1 MDQLSKDAMEAR
13 KAGLTYGK
21 YMATKY
27 KPEEKPKPKP
37 KKKKEAGP
45 KCAICGMLIPPN
57 THRRRYCS
65 AVCADRAQ
73 ELREMER
80 DKVKKEA

>member
-1 MDQLSKDAMEAR
+1 MDQLSKDAAAAR

-27 KPEEKPKPKP
+27 KPEEKPKPKQ
-37 KKKKEAGP
+37 KKKTAEGP
-45 KCAICGMLIPPN
+45 KCVLCGMLIPPN

-65 AVCADRAQ
+65 AACADRALV
-73 ELREMER
+73 LREMER
-80 DKVKKEA
+80 GKVKKEA